1 MIPEIELQMYF
12 NGLSNKRHFRSSNS
26 LPAEYPA
33 ILKLYPYSSGYAV
46 TGLYVEYPAASKLV
60 SSTYV
65 TPRVAT

>member
-12 NGLSNKRHFRSSNS
+12 RHFRSSNS

-33 ILKLYPYSSGYAV
+33 ISKLYPYSSGYAV
-46 TGLYVEYPAASKLV
+46 TGLRRIPGRFEAI
-60 SSTYV
+60 